1 MATERQKS
9 IARNLTLL
17 IPRVPYLD
25 AEAIR
30 TAAGSRHMKS
40 LLPASAVWL
49 ATLAHIRHQHT
60 DYDEL
65 RDEGYEKDEARF
77 FVVEAINE
85 VLDQWGATRHL
96 VSEADEDE
104 GWDDKDGEPG
114 EDVSEDASP
123 PLPPKARPRPDAD

>member
-9 IARNLTLL
+9 IAKNLTLL
-17 IPRVPYLD
+17 IPRVPYID

-40 LLPASAVWL
+40 LSPASAVWL

-85 VLDQWGATRHL
+85 VLDQWGSTRHL

-104 GWDDKDGEPG
+104 SWDGEDGEPG
-114 EDVSEDASP
+114 EDASEDAST
-123 PLPPKARPRPDAD
+123 PLPPQARPRPDAD